1 MPTFDELLAQI
12 IDLIQRDGRVTY
24 RALKR
29 RFDLDEEY
37 LADLTAEI
45 IEAKRLAVD
54 EDGKVLVWVG
64 EHPVVSSQS
73 SVLSPQPS
81 APSIQPPSSYTP
93 AHLAER
99 IRAATVTD
107 GERKTIT
114 ALFADLKGSTAGHV
128 TNQ

>member
-64 EHPVVSSQS
+64 EHPVLESSTLS
-73 SVLSPQPS
+73 S
-81 APSIQPPSSYTP
+81 
-93 AHLAER
+93 
-99 IRAATVTD
+99 
-107 GERKTIT
+107 
-114 ALFADLKGSTAGHV
+114 
-128 TNQ
+128 

>member
-12 IDLIQRDGRVTY
+12 IDLIRRDGRVTY

-64 EHPVVSSQS
+64 EHPVVTSQS
-73 SVLSPQPS
+73 SVLRGSPETEC
-81 APSIQPPSSYTP
+81 ASSYDTR
-93 AHLAER
+93 E
-99 IRAATVTD
+99 V
-107 GERKTIT
+107 K
-114 ALFADLKGSTAGHV
+114 S
-128 TNQ
+128 